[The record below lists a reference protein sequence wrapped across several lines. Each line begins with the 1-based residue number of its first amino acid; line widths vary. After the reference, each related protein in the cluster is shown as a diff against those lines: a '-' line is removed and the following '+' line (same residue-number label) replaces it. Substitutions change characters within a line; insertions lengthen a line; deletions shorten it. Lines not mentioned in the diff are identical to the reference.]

1 MEIKIARTEI
11 LKGLSLIQSIVER
24 KTTMPILANALLEAG
39 KKTLSITATDLEV
52 GVNCSYAADVLSDG
66 KVTVH
71 AKSLYDIVKEL
82 PEETVHFTTKDGNW
96 VEICC
101 GKSKFRIVGL
111 SSDEFPKLPTRGT
124 GETQRIDAT
133 ILNEMIDKT
142 AFAMSSDETRYNLNG
157 VYTDFSGGEDG
168 KTVLMVAT
176 DGHRLSVVK
185 RQAGTKWD
193 FPKGTIIPRK
203 GVMELRRL
211 TETGPAESSIDLWA
225 DKKQIIAY
233 RDNTTLVIRLIDGQF
248 PPYEQVIP
256 KRSKRTVAINRSMLI
271 HALKRVSVLSTDRAR
286 GVKFAFSPN
295 NLDISASNPDLGE
308 AKEELAAEYKG
319 EAFDV
324 GFNAKY
330 FIDALSSIND
340 EQAILQLGDETS
352 PCVISSEYDRNF
364 THVIMPMRL

>member
-1 MEIKIARTEI
+1 MEIKITRTEL
-11 LKGLSLIQSIVER
+11 LKGLGLVQSIVER
-24 KTTMPILANALLEAG
+24 KTTMPILANVLLEAN
-39 KKTLSITATDLEV
+39 KKALSITATDLEV
-52 GVNCSYAADVLSDG
+52 GVNCSYNADVLEEG
-66 KVTVH
+66 RVTVH

-82 PEETVHFTTKDGNW
+82 PDDTVHFTMKDGNW

-101 GKSKFRIVGL
+101 GKSTFRIVGL
-111 SSDEFPKLPTRGT
+111 SPDEFPKLPKREG
-124 GETQRIDAT
+124 GQTQRTEAA
-133 ILNEMIDKT
+133 LLREMIDKT

-185 RQAGTKWD
+185 RKVGSKWN
-193 FPKGTIIPRK
+193 FPKGAIVPRK

-211 TETGPAESSIDLWA
+211 TETGPADAPIDLWA
-225 DKKQIIAY
+225 DKKHVIAY

-248 PPYEQVIP
+248 PPYEQVMP
-256 KRSKRTVAINRSMLI
+256 KRSKRTLALNRSELI

-319 EAFDV
+319 EAFEI

-330 FIDALSSIND
+330 FIDALSAIND

-352 PCVISSEYDRNF
+352 PCVIGSEYDREF